1 MNINAINFLNP
12 IQNQSDVINK
22 IDKSEETK
30 GFGDFLKEELN
41 KVNDK
46 QINAGIMTQKAVL
59 GEVDNVH
66 DVLIAAEEARL
77 SLELTVQIRNKMVEA
92 YQEINRMQI

>member
-1 MNINAINFLNP
+1 MNVGGINLIDSLNFDTVNSKTSK
-12 IQNQSDVINK
+12 IESD
-22 IDKSEETK
+22 K
-30 GFGDFLKEELN
+30 GFGDFLKESLD
-41 KVNDK
+41 KVNGKLMNSDE
-46 QINAGIMTQKAVL
+46 ITQKAVL

-77 SLELTVQIRNKMVEA
+77 SLELTVQIRNKIVEA

>member
-1 MNINAINFLNP
+1 MNVGGINLLDSLNFDTN
-12 IQNQSDVINK
+12 STK
-22 IDKSEETK
+22 AKSVESTK
-30 GFGDFLKEELN
+30 DFGDFLKESLD
-41 KVNDK
+41 KVNEKLISSDET
-46 QINAGIMTQKAVL
+46 TQKAII

-77 SLELTVQIRNKMVEA
+77 SLELTVQVRNKIVEA

>member
-1 MNINAINFLNP
+1 MEIQGISLING
-12 IQNQSDVINK
+12 
-22 IDKSEETK
+22 IDTK
-30 GFGDFLKEELN
+30 DFKVN
-41 KVNDK
+41 KVNEKEDLNFSKILEKALDTVNQK
-46 QINAGIMTQKAVL
+46 QIDSETMTQKAVL

-66 DVLIAAEEARL
+66 DVLLAAEEAKL

>member
-1 MNINAINFLNP
+1 MNINSIGLLNP
-12 IQNQSDVINK
+12 IQNQSEIINK
-22 IDKSEETK
+22 TSKTEETK
-30 GFGDFLKEELN
+30 GFGDFLKESLD

-46 QINAGIMTQKAVL
+46 LINSGEMTQKAVL

-66 DVLIAAEEARL
+66 DVLVAAEEAKL
-77 SLELTVQIRNKMVEA
+77 SLELTVQIRNKIVEA